1 MPKRL
6 TITKSELAALTGAK
20 PSRPAKATPQP
31 TAGLDGRVKQLE
43 REIAALWTAN
53 GELQCELNRLK
64 NRRP

>member
-1 MPKRL
+1 MAKRP
-6 TITKSELAALTGAK
+6 TITKSKLAALTGAK
-20 PSRPAKATPQP
+20 PSTPQP